1 MSYHFW
7 KSVLRGVI
15 MADIIGVIGLC
26 LLLFGGDIVV
36 IQFQMVGILYVV
48 LTLCTFYSYATYKF
62 TRQAAQVRNLNRVH
76 PPRHL

>member
-26 LLLFGGDIVV
+26 LLLFGDDIVG
-36 IQFQMVGILYVV
+36 IQYKMIAILYVV
-48 LTLCTFYSYATYKF
+48 LTLCTFYSYAVYKF
-62 TRQAAQVRNLNRVH
+62 TRQAARVRNLNRVH
-76 PPRHL
+76 PPRR